1 MLSDRADLDGKR
13 RAADE
18 SEPDDA
24 ASDRPETRS
33 GPVKT
38 DVEPSECEPAH
49 VPATNDAAEGA
60 ADEARSGSD
69 SETPSAAGPGAEES
83 SSSADTGEPN
93 SGVDT
98 RTPKGR
104 FRRSLSAL
112 RRPPVLAT
120 TLVILLLAAGLA
132 YTATQLWQRAAQ
144 DSARASAIASA
155 REYALALTTYDHR
168 NLEGNFRTV
177 TDNSSPGFA
186 RQYKQVSDGL
196 TQLIQQYQAT
206 SRGNVLNQGVVEA
219 GEDRAVLV
227 LFVDQSIT
235 NTNNLQPRVDRTRMQ
250 MTLTRPDDRWL
261 IEDVR
266 LV

>member
-18 SEPDDA
+18 SEPDEA
-24 ASDRPETRS
+24 APDRPDTRS

-38 DVEPSECEPAH
+38 GAEPSESESAH
-49 VPATNDAAEGA
+49 VAAADDGAIVDERDTASAAEKA
-60 ADEARSGSD
+60 
-69 SETPSAAGPGAEES
+69 SAASSAAS
-83 SSSADTGEPN
+83 SSTEVGTPD
-93 SGVDT
+93 SGVRP
-98 RTPKGR
+98 RTTKGR
-104 FRRSLSAL
+104 FRRSLWAL
-112 RRPPVLAT
+112 RRPPILAT
-120 TLVILLLAAGLA
+120 TLVVLLLAAGLG
-132 YTATQLWQRAAQ
+132 YTGTQLWQRNAQ
-144 DSARASAIASA
+144 DSARESAIASA

-168 NLEGNFRTV
+168 DLEGNFRTV
-177 TDNSSPGFA
+177 TDNSAPSFA

-206 SRGNVLNQGVVEA
+206 SRGNVLNQGVVQA
-219 GEDRAVLV
+219 GKDRAVLV

-235 NTNNLQPRVDRTRMQ
+235 NTNNPQPRVDRTRMQ
-250 MTLTRPDDRWL
+250 MTLTRPADRWL